1 MCRLDSILKGSDF
14 NTAPEVDLRKFISFI
29 FTLHGHQQRSND
41 CINPP
46 NGKMVIQN
54 YAHTEYDIN
63 SQELKVFSRHP
74 FNKNGLKIVGAVSV
88 IFVQPIGI
96 GKKILVSSYL
106 VRLERNTIWI
116 WSTTQTKYIKSFI
129 STCKAKDDKVDIK
142 LALCLWFSYHDTN

>member
-106 VRLERNTIWI
+106 VRLERNNIC
-116 WSTTQTKYIKSFI
+116 YLNL
-129 STCKAKDDKVDIK
+129 V
-142 LALCLWFSYHDTN
+142 YNTNKIYKIFHFNMQSQRWQSGHKIGTLIQLSWH

>member
-1 MCRLDSILKGSDF
+1 
-14 NTAPEVDLRKFISFI
+14 
-29 FTLHGHQQRSND
+29 
-41 CINPP
+41 
-46 NGKMVIQN
+46 MVIQN

-142 LALCLWFSYHDTN
+142 LALWFSYHDTN

>member
-1 MCRLDSILKGSDF
+1 
-14 NTAPEVDLRKFISFI
+14 
-29 FTLHGHQQRSND
+29 
-41 CINPP
+41 
-46 NGKMVIQN
+46 MVIQN

-106 VRLERNTIWI
+106 VRLERNNIC
-116 WSTTQTKYIKSFI
+116 YLNL
-129 STCKAKDDKVDIK
+129 V
-142 LALCLWFSYHDTN
+142 YNTNKIYKIFHFNMQSQRWQSGHKIGTLIQLSWH

>member
-1 MCRLDSILKGSDF
+1 
-14 NTAPEVDLRKFISFI
+14 
-29 FTLHGHQQRSND
+29 
-41 CINPP
+41 
-46 NGKMVIQN
+46 MVIQN

-106 VRLERNTIWI
+106 VRL
-116 WSTTQTKYIKSFI
+116 
-129 STCKAKDDKVDIK
+129 
-142 LALCLWFSYHDTN
+142 